1 MNDDAVRQLILA
13 FENYISQTGFGP
25 EALSKAQS
33 RGWID
38 QDGRCTEEGKQLC
51 SALVSQVETRS
62 AFRNIG

>member
-25 EALSKAQS
+25 EAMRQAQS
-33 RGWID
+33 RGWLD
-38 QDGRCTEEGKQLC
+38 QQGRCTEEGKQLC
-51 SALVSQVETRS
+51 IALSSQWETRS

>member
-1 MNDDAVRQLILA
+1 MNDDSVRQLILA
-13 FENYISQTGFGP
+13 FENYMSQTGFGP
-25 EALSKAQS
+25 EALRQAQS
-33 RGWID
+33 RGWLD

>member
-25 EALSKAQS
+25 EALRQAQS
-33 RGWID
+33 RGWLD
-38 QDGRCTEEGKQLC
+38 QNGQSTEEGKQLC
-51 SALVSQVETRS
+51 SALVSQIETRS